1 MTQFLLKRLAGLL
14 FVLIGVTFIV
24 HLMMHLVPGDPI
36 DTIAGQSISPE
47 DRAMLRKEL
56 GLDEPFL
63 VQYGM
68 FVKRSVT
75 LDFGRSFINRKPI
88 IDSIKERF
96 PRTMLLAGAALFI
109 AVLMGTA
116 VGIATAAF
124 PRSRLDRGV
133 MLLAVAGVSAPVF
146 VTAIVLRYFFAERF
160 PIFPPAGYG
169 SIAFLVLP
177 ALTLGS
183 RSAAFLA
190 RMTRTTLLDV
200 LSEDFMRTA
209 RAKGLSKFQ
218 ALRDHALKN
227 AAGPLISVILL
238 DFAMYLNG
246 SVITETIFAWP
257 GLGKYM
263 FTAITQRDLPVV
275 QAILLVAAFIYV
287 VAITASDLVRARI
300 DPRLR

>member
-1 MTQFLLKRLAGLL
+1 MIKFLFKRLAGLL

-24 HLMMHLVPGDPI
+24 HLLMHLVPGDPV

-47 DRAMLRKEL
+47 DRALLRKEL
-56 GLDEPFL
+56 GLDEPFF

-68 FVKRSVT
+68 FVKRTVQ

-96 PRTMLLAGAALFI
+96 PRTMLLAGAALLI
-109 AVLMGTA
+109 AIVMGLSF
-116 VGIATAAF
+116 GIVTAAF

-169 SIAFLVLP
+169 PIAFLVLP

-200 LSEDFMRTA
+200 LSEDYMRTA
-209 RAKGLSKFQ
+209 RSKGLSKFQ
-218 ALRDHALKN
+218 ALRRHALKN

-263 FTAITQRDLPVV
+263 FTAITQRDLPVI

-287 VAITASDLVRARI
+287 VAITLSDLVRAKI